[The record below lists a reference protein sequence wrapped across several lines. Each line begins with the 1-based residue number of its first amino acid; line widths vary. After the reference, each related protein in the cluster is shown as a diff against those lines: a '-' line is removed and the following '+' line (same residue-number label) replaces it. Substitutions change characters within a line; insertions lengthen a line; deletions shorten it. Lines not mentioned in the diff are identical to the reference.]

1 MALEIITKAEIAQH
15 FKKSMMPRSVANVF
29 QIVVLPPRTHAALRA
44 RRPGIGT
51 LVMAEKHVLELHHAG
66 VGKQQ
71 RRIAPRNE
79 RTRWHDRMAVRLEE
93 FKKFLPDFAAF
104 HIGFKRR
111 RLTEWQLPN
120 MGVEYV
126 NSSSSDSSSSLNFR
140 TPHSPRFTLYR

>member
-1 MALEIITKAEIAQH
+1 
-15 FKKSMMPRSVANVF
+15 
-29 QIVVLPPRTHAALRA
+29 
-44 RRPGIGT
+44 
-51 LVMAEKHVLELHHAG
+51 MAEKHVLELHHAG

-79 RTRWHDRMAVRLEE
+79 ATRWHDRMAVRLEE

-111 RLTEWQLPN
+111 RLTEWQLPIWAW
-120 MGVEYV
+120 
-126 NSSSSDSSSSLNFR
+126 STSIQAPQIPQLNFR